1 MSNGT
6 LALLILGVEA
16 KKKSEQSF
24 LSGDSYSYLSTS
36 NPFSRTYIVD
46 LMLACTYHLSRTRP
60 SRNPDCSCVIIMLTW
75 RGCNSGPENLVWT
88 TALYQRGI
96 INELSQSEHVYKK
109 FRSFC
114 ATCRSPVSLFLTFNV
129 MDHGRSS
136 QLLYSAGQVP

>member
-75 RGCNSGPENLVWT
+75 RGCNSGPENLVWA

-96 INELSQSEHVYKK
+96 TNELSQSEHVYKK

-114 ATCRSPVSLFLTFNV
+114 ATVYIDLLRNVTDLTDGTYHVDRRCHFFF
-129 MDHGRSS
+129 DI
-136 QLLYSAGQVP
+136 